1 MNILH
6 SSDGDHEIH
15 SLRCRFAVKFSRESM
30 SHTSRGPAFLIL
42 FATLMATAG
51 TGISIVAFPWLAL
64 QHRDSAKDA
73 SIVAAAMTL
82 PLVLSTLV
90 AGTAVDFFGRRL
102 VSLVS
107 DSLSGTAVAAVP
119 VIAWFFG
126 SQAINPVVLAELAV
140 LAFFSAAFDP
150 AGTTARQ
157 SMLPEAAARAGWSLD
172 RTNSV
177 YEAILNLA
185 YIVGPGIGGLM
196 IATVGGINTMW
207 VTAGS
212 FGLSFIAIG
221 ALRLDGT
228 GKPHDATRP
237 AGLVSGV
244 AEGIR
249 FVWNLRVLRTL
260 GLIDLVVTALYLPM
274 ESVLFPK
281 YFSEHHQPAQ
291 LGWALAALGAGGV
304 VGALG
309 YAALSKRT
317 RRRTAVLT
325 ATLIFGAASIGIA
338 FLPPLPVI
346 LVLCGV
352 IGLVYGPIQ
361 PIYNYVMQTRAP
373 HHLRGRVVG
382 VMTGLMYAAGPL
394 GLLVAGPLADAAGL
408 KATFLALA
416 VPIVAIGV
424 IACGLPSLREL
435 DSEPEYAEDA
445 GP

>member
-1 MNILH
+1 MK
-6 SSDGDHEIH
+6 SS
-15 SLRCRFAVKFSRESM
+15 SRD
-30 SHTSRGPAFLIL
+30 PAFLIL
-42 FATLMATAG
+42 FATLTATAG

-90 AGTAVDFFGRRL
+90 AGTAVDFFGRRRI
-102 VSLVS
+102 SLVS

-119 VIAWFFG
+119 LIAWPFG
-126 SQAINPVVLAELAV
+126 AEAINVAELAV

-150 AGTTARQ
+150 AGATARQ

-185 YIVGPGIGGLM
+185 YILGPGIGGLM

-207 VTAGS
+207 ITAGCFGSS
-212 FGLSFIAIG
+212 FLAIG
-221 ALRLDGT
+221 ALRLEGA
-228 GKPHDATRP
+228 GKPHHATRP
-237 AGLVSGV
+237 DGLVSGV
-244 AEGIR
+244 AEGMR

-260 GLIDLVVTALYLPM
+260 GLIDLAVTALYLPM

-281 YFSEHHQPAQ
+281 YFSDHHQPAQ
-291 LGWALAALGAGGV
+291 LGWALMALGVGGV
-304 VGALG
+304 AGALG
-309 YAALSKRT
+309 YAVLSKHV

-325 ATLIFGAASIGIA
+325 ATLTFGAATAGIA

-346 LVLCGV
+346 LVLCAV
-352 IGLVYGPIQ
+352 TGLVYGPIQ
-361 PIYNYVMQTRAP
+361 PIYNYMMQTRAP

-382 VMTGLMYAAGPL
+382 VMTGLTYAAGPL
-394 GLLVAGPLADAAGL
+394 GLLVAGPLADAVGL
-408 KATFLALA
+408 KVTFLTLA
-416 VPIVAIGV
+416 VPILLIGLVA
-424 IACGLPSLREL
+424 CRLPSLHEL
-435 DSEPEYAEDA
+435 DRAPEFAVEP
-445 GP
+445 GS

>member
-1 MNILH
+1 MK
-6 SSDGDHEIH
+6 SS
-15 SLRCRFAVKFSRESM
+15 
-30 SHTSRGPAFLIL
+30 SRGPAFLIL

-64 QHRDSAKDA
+64 QHEDSARDA

-90 AGTAVDFFGRRL
+90 AGAAVDFFGRRR

-119 VIAWFFG
+119 LIAWFFG
-126 SQAINPVVLAELAV
+126 AHAINVAELAV

-150 AGTTARQ
+150 AGATARQ

-185 YIVGPGIGGLM
+185 YILGPGIGGLM

-207 VTAGS
+207 VTAGC
-212 FGLSFIAIG
+212 FGLSFLAIG
-221 ALRLDGT
+221 ALRLEGA
-228 GKPHDATRP
+228 GKPHHATRP
-237 AGLVSGV
+237 DGLVSGV
-244 AEGIR
+244 AEGMR

-260 GLIDLVVTALYLPM
+260 GLIDLAVTALYLPM

-281 YFSEHHQPAQ
+281 YFSDHHQPAQ
-291 LGWALAALGAGGV
+291 LGWALMALGVGGV
-304 VGALG
+304 AGALG
-309 YAALSKRT
+309 YAVLSKHM

-325 ATLIFGAASIGIA
+325 ATLTFGAATAGIA

-352 IGLVYGPIQ
+352 TGLVYGPIQ
-361 PIYNYVMQTRAP
+361 PIYNYMMQTRAP

-382 VMTGLMYAAGPL
+382 VMTGLTYAAGPL

-408 KATFLALA
+408 KVTFLTLA
-416 VPIVAIGV
+416 VPILLIGL

-435 DSEPEYAEDA
+435 DRAPEFAVEP
-445 GP
+445 GS

>member
-1 MNILH
+1 MK
-6 SSDGDHEIH
+6 SS
-15 SLRCRFAVKFSRESM
+15 
-30 SHTSRGPAFLIL
+30 SRGPAFLIL
-42 FATLMATAG
+42 FATLMATGG

-90 AGTAVDFFGRRL
+90 AGTAVDFFGRRRI
-102 VSLVS
+102 SLVS

-119 VIAWFFG
+119 LIAWSFG
-126 SQAINPVVLAELAV
+126 AEAINVAELAV

-150 AGTTARQ
+150 AGATARQ

-172 RTNSV
+172 RTNSF

-185 YIVGPGIGGLM
+185 YILGPGIGGLM

-207 VTAGS
+207 ITAGC
-212 FGLSFIAIG
+212 FGLSFLAIG
-221 ALRLDGT
+221 ALRLEGA
-228 GKPHDATRP
+228 GKPHHATRP
-237 AGLVSGV
+237 DGLVSGV
-244 AEGIR
+244 AEGMR

-260 GLIDLVVTALYLPM
+260 GLIDLAVTALYLPM

-281 YFSEHHQPAQ
+281 YFSDHHQPAQ
-291 LGWALAALGAGGV
+291 LGWALMALGVGGV
-304 VGALG
+304 AGALG
-309 YAALSKRT
+309 YAVLSKHM

-325 ATLIFGAASIGIA
+325 ATLTFGAATAGIA

-346 LVLCGV
+346 LVLCAV
-352 IGLVYGPIQ
+352 TGLVYGPIQ
-361 PIYNYVMQTRAP
+361 PIYNYMMQTRAP

-382 VMTGLMYAAGPL
+382 VMTGLTYAAGPL

-408 KATFLALA
+408 KVTFLTLA
-416 VPIVAIGV
+416 VPILLIGL

-435 DSEPEYAEDA
+435 DRAPEFAVEP
-445 GP
+445 GS

>member
-1 MNILH
+1 
-6 SSDGDHEIH
+6 
-15 SLRCRFAVKFSRESM
+15 M

-90 AGTAVDFFGRRL
+90 AGTAVDFFGRRR
-102 VSLVS
+102 VSMVS

-119 VIAWFFG
+119 VIAWLFG
-126 SQAINPVVLAELAV
+126 SDATNPVVLAELAV

-207 VTAGS
+207 VTAGC

-237 AGLVSGV
+237 AGLVAGV

-291 LGWALAALGAGGV
+291 LGWALAALGVGGV

-309 YAALSKRT
+309 YAAFSKRT

-408 KATFLALA
+408 TATFLALA
-416 VPIVAIGV
+416 VPIVAVGV

>member
-1 MNILH
+1 
-6 SSDGDHEIH
+6 
-15 SLRCRFAVKFSRESM
+15 M
-30 SHTSRGPAFLIL
+30 SSRGPAFLIL

-64 QHRDSAKDA
+64 QHHDSARDA
-73 SIVAAAMTL
+73 SVVAAAMTL

-90 AGTAVDFFGRRL
+90 AGTAVDFFGRRR

-107 DSLSGTAVAAVP
+107 DALSGTAVA
-119 VIAWFFG
+119 VIPLTALLFG
-126 SQAINPVVLAELAV
+126 ADAITLAELAI
-140 LAFFSAAFDP
+140 LAFLAAGFDP
-150 AGTTARQ
+150 AGVTARQ

-172 RTNSV
+172 RTNSS

-185 YIVGPGIGGLM
+185 YIVGPGVGGVM

-207 VTAGS
+207 VTAAF
-212 FGLSFIAIG
+212 FGLSFLAIAVM
-221 ALRLDGT
+221 RLEGT
-228 GKPHDATRP
+228 GRPHHATRP

-244 AEGIR
+244 VEGLR

-281 YFSEHHQPAQ
+281 YFTDRQQPAQ
-291 LGWALAALGAGGV
+291 LGWALMALGVGGV
-304 VGALG
+304 AGALG
-309 YAALSKRT
+309 YAVLSARM
-317 RRRTAVLT
+317 RRRTAVLL
-325 ATLIFGAASIGIA
+325 ATLTFGAATVGIA

-352 IGLVYGPIQ
+352 TGLVYGPIQ

-373 HHLRGRVVG
+373 QRLRGRVVG

-394 GLLVAGPLADAAGL
+394 GLLVAGPLTDAAGL
-408 KATFLALA
+408 TVTFLALA
-416 VPIVAIGV
+416 VPILAVGL
-424 IACGLPSLREL
+424 IACALPSLREL
-435 DSEPEYAEDA
+435 DRAPEDTMRSET
-445 GP
+445 

>member
-1 MNILH
+1 MK
-6 SSDGDHEIH
+6 SS
-15 SLRCRFAVKFSRESM
+15 
-30 SHTSRGPAFLIL
+30 SRGPAFLIL

-90 AGTAVDFFGRRL
+90 AGTAVDFFGRRRI
-102 VSLVS
+102 SLVS

-119 VIAWFFG
+119 LIAWPFG
-126 SQAINPVVLAELAV
+126 AEAINVAELAV

-150 AGTTARQ
+150 AGATARQ

-185 YIVGPGIGGLM
+185 YILGPGIGGLM

-207 VTAGS
+207 ITAGCFGSS
-212 FGLSFIAIG
+212 FLAIG
-221 ALRLDGT
+221 ALRLEGA
-228 GKPHDATRP
+228 GKPHHATRP
-237 AGLVSGV
+237 DGLVSGV
-244 AEGIR
+244 AEGMR

-260 GLIDLVVTALYLPM
+260 GLIDLAVTALYLPM

-281 YFSEHHQPAQ
+281 YFSDHHQPAQ
-291 LGWALAALGAGGV
+291 LGWALMALGVGGV
-304 VGALG
+304 AGALG
-309 YAALSKRT
+309 YAVLSKHM

-325 ATLIFGAASIGIA
+325 ATVTFGAATAGIA

-346 LVLCGV
+346 LVLCAV
-352 IGLVYGPIQ
+352 TGLVYGPIQ
-361 PIYNYVMQTRAP
+361 PIYNYMMQTRAP

-382 VMTGLMYAAGPL
+382 VMTGLTYAAGPL

-408 KATFLALA
+408 KVTFLTLA
-416 VPIVAIGV
+416 VPILLIGL

-435 DSEPEYAEDA
+435 DRAPEFAVEP
-445 GP
+445 GS

>member
-1 MNILH
+1 
-6 SSDGDHEIH
+6 
-15 SLRCRFAVKFSRESM
+15 M

-64 QHRDSAKDA
+64 QHHDSAKDA
-73 SIVAAAMTL
+73 SIVAAAMTV

-90 AGTAVDFFGRRL
+90 AGTAVDFFGRRRI
-102 VSLVS
+102 SLVS
-107 DSLSGTAVAAVP
+107 DSLSGAAVS
-119 VIAWFFG
+119 VIPLTAWVLG
-126 SQAINPVVLAELAV
+126 ADAINIAELAV
-140 LAFFSAAFDP
+140 LAFCAAAFDP
-150 AGTTARQ
+150 AGATARQ
-157 SMLPEAAARAGWSLD
+157 SMLPEAADRAGWSLD

-207 VTAGS
+207 MTAGC
-212 FGLSFIAIG
+212 FGLAFLAIG
-221 ALRLDGT
+221 ALRLEGA
-228 GKPHDATRP
+228 GKPHQATRP
-237 AGLVSGV
+237 GGLMSGIV
-244 AEGIR
+244 EGLR

-260 GLIDLVVTALYLPM
+260 GMIDLAVTALYLPM

-281 YFSEHHQPAQ
+281 YFTDRHQPAE
-291 LGWALAALGAGGV
+291 LGWALMALGVGGV
-304 VGALG
+304 AGALG
-309 YAALSKRT
+309 YAVLSNHT

-325 ATLIFGAASIGIA
+325 ATLTFGAVTVGIA

-346 LVLCGV
+346 LLLCGV
-352 IGLVYGPIQ
+352 TGLVYGPIQ

-416 VPIVAIGV
+416 VPILLIGLVALR
-424 IACGLPSLREL
+424 LPSLREL
-435 DSEPEYAEDA
+435 DRAPEAETTRQL
-445 GP
+445 

>member
-1 MNILH
+1 
-6 SSDGDHEIH
+6 
-15 SLRCRFAVKFSRESM
+15 M

-42 FATLMATAG
+42 SATLLATAG
-51 TGISIVAFPWLAL
+51 TGISLIAFPWLAL
-64 QHRDSAKDA
+64 QHHDSAKDA

-90 AGTAVDFFGRRL
+90 AGTAVDLFGRRR

-107 DSLSGTAVAAVP
+107 DSLSGTAVAVVP
-119 VIAWFFG
+119 LIAYLFG
-126 SQAINPVVLAELAV
+126 ADAINIAELAV
-140 LAFFSAAFDP
+140 LAFCSAAFDP

-196 IATVGGINTMW
+196 IATVGAINTMW
-207 VTAGS
+207 ITAAC
-212 FGLSFIAIG
+212 FALSFLAIG

-228 GKPHDATRP
+228 GKPHHATRP
-237 AGLVSGV
+237 QGLASGV
-244 AEGIR
+244 IEGMR

-281 YFSEHHQPAQ
+281 YFTDHHQPAQ
-291 LGWALAALGAGGV
+291 LGWALMALGVGGV
-304 VGALG
+304 AGALG
-309 YAALSKRT
+309 YAALSKYT
-317 RRRTAVLT
+317 RRRTALLT
-325 ATLIFGAASIGIA
+325 ATLTFGAASVGIA

-352 IGLVYGPIQ
+352 TGLVYGPIQ

-382 VMTGLMYAAGPL
+382 VMTGLTYSAGPL

-408 KATFLALA
+408 KATFLTLA
-416 VPIVAIGV
+416 VPIVLIGL

-435 DSEPEYAEDA
+435 DRAPEFADDP

>member
-1 MNILH
+1 MTP
-6 SSDGDHEIH
+6 S
-15 SLRCRFAVKFSRESM
+15 
-30 SHTSRGPAFLIL
+30 SRGPALLIL
-42 FATLMATAG
+42 FATLVATAG
-51 TGISIVAFPWLAL
+51 TGVSLVAFPWLAL
-64 QHRDSAKDA
+64 QHHNSARAA
-73 SIVAAAMTL
+73 SIVAVAMTL
-82 PLVLSTLV
+82 PLLLSTLV
-90 AGTAVDFFGRRL
+90 AGTAVDLFGRRR
-102 VSLVS
+102 VSLIS

-119 VIAWFFG
+119 VLAWQIG
-126 SQAINPVVLAELAV
+126 ADAINVAELAA
-140 LAFFSAAFDP
+140 LAFCSAAFDP

-185 YIVGPGIGGLM
+185 YILGPGIGGLM

-207 VTAGS
+207 ITAGC
-212 FGLSFIAIG
+212 FALSFLAIG
-221 ALRLDGT
+221 ALRLQGT
-228 GKPHDATRP
+228 GKPHQATRP
-237 AGLVSGV
+237 DGLVSGLV
-244 AEGIR
+244 SGMAEGLR

-281 YFSEHHQPAQ
+281 YFSDRHQPAQ
-291 LGWALAALGAGGV
+291 LGWALMALGVGGV

-309 YAALSKRT
+309 YAGLAKYT

-325 ATLIFGAASIGIA
+325 ATLTFGAASVGIA

-346 LVLCGV
+346 LVLCAV
-352 IGLVYGPIQ
+352 TGLVYGPIQ

-373 HHLRGRVVG
+373 HQLRGRVVG
-382 VMTGLMYAAGPL
+382 VMTGLTFAAGPL

-408 KATFLALA
+408 RATFLTLA
-416 VPIVAIGV
+416 VPILLVGL

-435 DSEPEYAEDA
+435 DRAPEFAEDST
-445 GP
+445 P

>member
-1 MNILH
+1 MK
-6 SSDGDHEIH
+6 S
-15 SLRCRFAVKFSRESM
+15 
-30 SHTSRGPAFLIL
+30 TGPAFLIF

-64 QHRDSAKDA
+64 QHHDSARDA
-73 SIVAAAMTL
+73 SVVAAAMTL

-90 AGTAVDFFGRRL
+90 AGTAVDFFGRRR

-107 DSLSGTAVAAVP
+107 DSLSGTAVAVVP
-119 VIAWFFG
+119 LIAWSFG
-126 SQAINPVVLAELAV
+126 AEAINVAELAV
-140 LAFFSAAFDP
+140 LAFCSAAFDP

-157 SMLPEAAARAGWSLD
+157 SMLPEAATRAGWSLD
-172 RTNSV
+172 RTNSG

-196 IATVGGINTMW
+196 IATVGGVNTMW
-207 VTAGS
+207 VTAGC
-212 FGLSFIAIG
+212 FGLSFLAIL
-221 ALRLDGT
+221 ALRLEGT
-228 GKPHDATRP
+228 GKPHRATRP
-237 AGLVSGV
+237 QGLVSGV
-244 AEGIR
+244 VDGTR

-281 YFSEHHQPAQ
+281 YFTDHHQPAQ
-291 LGWALAALGAGGV
+291 LGWALMALGVGGV
-304 VGALG
+304 AGALG
-309 YAALSKRT
+309 YAALSKYT

-325 ATLIFGAASIGIA
+325 ATLTFGAATVGIA

-346 LVLCGV
+346 LVLCAV
-352 IGLVYGPIQ
+352 TGLVYGPIQ

-408 KATFLALA
+408 KVTFLALA
-416 VPIVAIGV
+416 VPILVVGLV
-424 IACGLPSLREL
+424 ACGLPSLREL
-435 DSEPEYAEDA
+435 DRAPEFAVDP

>member
-1 MNILH
+1 M
-6 SSDGDHEIH
+6 SSN
-15 SLRCRFAVKFSRESM
+15 
-30 SHTSRGPAFLIL
+30 SRGPAFLIL

-51 TGISIVAFPWLAL
+51 TGISIIAFPWLAL

-90 AGTAVDFFGRRL
+90 AGTAVDFFGRRRI
-102 VSLVS
+102 SLVS

-119 VIAWFFG
+119 LTAWCFG
-126 SQAINPVVLAELAV
+126 ADAINLVELAV
-140 LAFFSAAFDP
+140 LAFLAAGFDP

-172 RTNSV
+172 RTNST

-185 YIVGPGIGGLM
+185 YVVGPGIGGLL
-196 IATVGGINTMW
+196 IATLGGINTMW
-207 VTAGS
+207 ITAGL
-212 FGLSFIAIG
+212 FGLSFLAIG
-221 ALRLDGT
+221 LMRLEGT
-228 GKPHDATRP
+228 GRPQHATRP
-237 AGLVSGV
+237 GGLVSGV
-244 AEGIR
+244 AEGLR

-281 YFSEHHQPAQ
+281 YFTDRHQPAQ
-291 LGWALAALGAGGV
+291 LGWALMALGAGGV
-304 VGALG
+304 AGALG
-309 YAALSKRT
+309 YAVLSNHM

-325 ATLIFGAASIGIA
+325 ATLTFGAATAGIA

-346 LVLCGV
+346 LVLCAV
-352 IGLVYGPIQ
+352 TGLVYGPIQ

-382 VMTGLMYAAGPL
+382 VMTGLTYAAGPL
-394 GLLVAGPLADAAGL
+394 GLLVAGPLTDAAGL
-408 KATFLALA
+408 HVTFLALA
-416 VPIVAIGV
+416 VPILVVGL

-435 DSEPEYAEDA
+435 DRAPEFAEDPGA
-445 GP
+445 